1 MKIVLATPIY
11 PPEIGGPATY
21 VRELATRLAK
31 AEQITIVAFADV
43 GEVVDGVKLV
53 LIGKKSGLL
62 SRLTAFF
69 FALLKEAKGANV
81 IYVQNAVAAGLP
93 AVLAG
98 ALLKKPVVLKFVG
111 DEAWERAAGA
121 GKTQKTLEQ
130 FLAAPE
136 GGVKTSIFI
145 AIQKFV
151 LTHASVVVP
160 PSQFLGNIL
169 TQYYGVS
176 PTRVLVNYNAFEDPI
191 PNETP
196 TNRQPQQILSV
207 SRLVS
212 WKRVDGIIN
221 AFKIL
226 KNTFSG
232 ATLVIAGVGPE
243 EASLK
248 KLAQESGLDQSVRF
262 VGRLSHE
269 QVLELEKE
277 SDVMVLNSTYEG
289 LPHIVLEGFAARTPV
304 IATDIPGT
312 REAVMHE
319 KSGILVPK
327 GDDATLAVAIERV
340 FNDAALREK
349 IVVGGLL
356 ILKEKFSWE
365 QHLTTLLA
373 VFASAEENKGT

>member
-31 AEQITIVAFADV
+31 AEQVTIVALADV
-43 GEVVDGVKLV
+43 GEVVEGVKLV
-53 LIGKKSGLL
+53 LISKKSGLL

-93 AVLAG
+93 AVLVG

-111 DEAWERAAGA
+111 DEAWERATQA
-121 GKTQKTLEQ
+121 GKTQKSLEQ

-160 PSQFLGNIL
+160 PSQFLGEIL
-169 TQYYGVS
+169 TTYYGVS
-176 PTRVLVNYNAFEDPI
+176 SEKVLVNYNAFEDAI
-191 PNETP
+191 PAETP
-196 TNRQPQQILSV
+196 KTHTSHQILSV

-226 KNTFSG
+226 KNTFSD
-232 ATLVIAGVGPE
+232 ATLVIAGAGPE

-248 KLAQESGLDQSVRF
+248 KLAKDTGLDNSIRF

-269 QVLELEKE
+269 ATQTLERE
-277 SDVMVLNSTYEG
+277 SEVMVLNSTYEG

-304 IATDIPGT
+304 VATDIPGT
-312 REAVMHE
+312 REAVVHE
-319 KSGILVPK
+319 KSGLLVPK

-340 FNDAALREK
+340 FTDTALREK
-349 IVVGGLL
+349 VVVGGLQ
-356 ILKEKFSWE
+356 ILREKFSWE

-373 VFASAEENKGT
+373 VFASAEDNKGT